1 MENNEL
7 KEIDINNYTCY
18 YFHDVIKSED
28 FDFNIILTYVKAYK
42 NVLVFDT
49 SQKTFFGS
57 KPLGIRLDEVD
68 GFIRVY
74 DGYRYLYYLVRKLM
88 MLFTIEFDI

>member
-1 MENNEL
+1 MENDEL

-49 SQKTFFGS
+49 S
-57 KPLGIRLDEVD
+57 
-68 GFIRVY
+68 
-74 DGYRYLYYLVRKLM
+74 
-88 MLFTIEFDI
+88 